1 MYSSE
6 LLIPIP
12 GIQLYSEIK
21 NRKKNDF
28 EDELRI
34 LNDRYMDINKKIK
47 TEEINEKSLDDSMAN
62 FLTDPDVNFYYK
74 VNLTLK
80 KKFDF

>member
-28 EDELRI
+28 EEESQV

-47 TEEINEKSLDDSMAN
+47 AEEINEKSVDDSVAN
-62 FLTDPDVNFYYK
+62 FFTDPDVNFYYK
-74 VNLTLK
+74 VRIK
-80 KKFDF
+80 H